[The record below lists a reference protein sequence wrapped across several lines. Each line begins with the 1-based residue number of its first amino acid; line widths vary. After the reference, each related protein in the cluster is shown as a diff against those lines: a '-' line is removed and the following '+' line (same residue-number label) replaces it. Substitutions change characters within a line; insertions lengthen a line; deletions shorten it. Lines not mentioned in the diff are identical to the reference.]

1 MANLP
6 RSAYSLNGGLAF
18 AGAPAH
24 GNPVAAEMVNP
35 AEAQVKQSLQQTQTQ
50 QAVRG
55 EAAQVA
61 ANNLAMQYK
70 SRLQQAVG
78 PEGLPGLAAIAAN
91 RGITENLGLPGEM
104 GLA

>member
-1 MANLP
+1 MARMPNG
-6 RSAYSLNGGLAF
+6 YSLNGNLAF
-18 AGAPAH
+18 QGAPAH

-78 PEGLPGLAAIAAN
+78 PEGLPGLSAIAAN
-91 RGITENLGLPGEM
+91 PDLVGNLGL
-104 GLA
+104 A